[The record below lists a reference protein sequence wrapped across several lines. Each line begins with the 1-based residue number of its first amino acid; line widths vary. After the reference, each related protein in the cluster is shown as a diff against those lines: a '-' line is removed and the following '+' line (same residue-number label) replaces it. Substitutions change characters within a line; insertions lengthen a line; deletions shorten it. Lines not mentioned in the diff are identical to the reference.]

1 MRMREYLGF
10 LLISMLVL
18 GVSAFSQDEKKEEEP
33 KYGWSKQVVGN
44 LNFTQSSFDNW
55 SQGGEDSW
63 AWLLGFNARVENDQ
77 PKTNWRNIGKVEY
90 GQSKIGDASSRKSA
104 DEIFLESVLSYKM
117 KFHVNPYIA
126 VNGRTQIASGY
137 AYAIDASNQEIRTEI
152 SKFLNPGYFMESV
165 GFEYRK
171 EETFRSRLGF
181 ALKQTLVTEEQF
193 APLYTDESNTE
204 KLEKIRSEAGLESV
218 SAYNRKI
225 TPTIVYATSLEV
237 FSNMK
242 AFDQIDTR
250 WDNLISAEVAK
261 YVAVSFAF
269 QIFYDR
275 DLSIKRQ
282 LKQVLAVG
290 LTYNFL

>member
-77 PKTNWRNIGKVEY
+77 VKTNWRNIGKVEY
-90 GQSKIGDASSRKSA
+90 GQSKIGDAESRKSA

-137 AYAIDASNQEIRTEI
+137 DYTGAEKLEI
-152 SKFLNPGYFMESV
+152 SRFLNPGYFMESV

-171 EETFRSRLGF
+171 AETFRSRLGF

-193 APLYTDESNTE
+193 APLYTDESDTE
-204 KLEKIRSEAGLESV
+204 TLEKIRNEAGLESV

-225 TPTIVYATSLEV
+225 TPTIVFATSLEV
-237 FSNMK
+237 FSNLK
-242 AFDQIDTR
+242 AFNEIDTR

-282 LKQVLAVG
+282 LKQVLSVG